1 MSECRFGLHPGEA
14 SEYLF
19 GLHCGHLSAVSD
31 QIAGRHGAW
40 HVNYTD
46 PRGDRRGWFACPN
59 RGAAFDLAVAKAV
72 MADIE
77 RAGGIEGLRRDEGD
91 ADNGFHASIGL
102 SERINSDAS
111 PRL

>member
-1 MSECRFGLHPGEA
+1 MAHGMSAIPTRAG
-14 SEYLF
+14 
-19 GLHCGHLSAVSD
+19 
-31 QIAGRHGAW
+31 IAAG
-40 HVNYTD
+40 
-46 PRGDRRGWFACPN
+46 FACPN

-91 ADNGFHASIGL
+91 AENGFHASIGIA
-102 SERINSDAS
+102 EIMNSDAS